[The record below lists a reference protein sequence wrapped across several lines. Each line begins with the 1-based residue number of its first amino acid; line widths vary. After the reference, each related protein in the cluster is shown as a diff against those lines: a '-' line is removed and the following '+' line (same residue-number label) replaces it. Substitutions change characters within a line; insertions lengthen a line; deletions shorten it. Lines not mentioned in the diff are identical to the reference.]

1 MKRERLQRKINK
13 IIPTTQCIAYVKQ
26 WPNKA
31 KSCDIDF
38 RFVKTKT
45 TVTESMPIK
54 ASEKAK
60 SMGLKSLN
68 EVSEMTGQT
77 VQTLINWDRDRPEL
91 FRLVLIGCATD
102 KLMVASYQ

>member
-31 KSCDIDF
+31 KTCDIDF
-38 RFVKTKT
+38 NFVKTNT

-54 ASEKAK
+54 ASEIEMIETVTRA
-60 SMGLKSLN
+60 GNRLL
-68 EVSEMTGQT
+68 EVVGGKE
-77 VQTLINWDRDRPEL
+77 
-91 FRLVLIGCATD
+91 
-102 KLMVASYQ
+102 

>member
-31 KSCDIDF
+31 KDCDIDF
-38 RFVKTKT
+38 NFVKTNT

-54 ASEKAK
+54 ASEIEMIETVTRA
-60 SMGLKSLN
+60 GNRLL
-68 EVSEMTGQT
+68 EVVGGKE
-77 VQTLINWDRDRPEL
+77 
-91 FRLVLIGCATD
+91 
-102 KLMVASYQ
+102 

>member
-13 IIPTTQCIAYVKQ
+13 IIPTTQCISYVKQ

-31 KSCDIDF
+31 KDCDVDF

-54 ASEKAK
+54 ATEI
-60 SMGLKSLN
+60 
-68 EVSEMTGQT
+68 EMIET
-77 VQTLINWDRDRPEL
+77 VTRAGNKLIEILRGKE
-91 FRLVLIGCATD
+91 
-102 KLMVASYQ
+102 

>member
-1 MKRERLQRKINK
+1 MDYETMTPSK
-13 IIPTTQCIAYVKQ
+13 
-26 WPNKA
+26 
-31 KSCDIDF
+31 
-38 RFVKTKT
+38 
-45 TVTESMPIK
+45 
-54 ASEKAK
+54 KAK

-102 KLMVASYQ
+102 KLMGASYQ